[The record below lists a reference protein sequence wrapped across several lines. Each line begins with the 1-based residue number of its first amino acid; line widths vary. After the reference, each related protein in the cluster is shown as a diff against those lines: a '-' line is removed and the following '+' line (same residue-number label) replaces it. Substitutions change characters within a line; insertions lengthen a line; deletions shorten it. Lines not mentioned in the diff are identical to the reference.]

1 MVENE
6 KTDVEIMLPRTATVK
21 FDGEAHTVTRYS
33 VSDLIFFQ
41 RELAAAFKSIQTK
54 VPGLEF
60 KSENSIQILALLF
73 DESERLLGLLARAI
87 KKDKEWLEKQED
99 LAGFSDLFAAVC
111 SINNFG
117 RIISGFQKGW
127 SALKA
132 QKIKAPK
139 T

>member
-1 MVENE
+1 MVE
-6 KTDVEIMLPRTATVK
+6 KRTDVEKMIPRTATIK
-21 FDGEAHTVTRYS
+21 FDGVAYTVTRYS
-33 VSDLIFFQ
+33 VSDLVFFQ

-54 VPGLEF
+54 EPGLEF
-60 KSENSIQILALLF
+60 KNENTIQILALLF

-111 SINNFG
+111 SVNNFG

-132 QKIKAPK
+132 QKIKTLK
-139 T
+139 TP